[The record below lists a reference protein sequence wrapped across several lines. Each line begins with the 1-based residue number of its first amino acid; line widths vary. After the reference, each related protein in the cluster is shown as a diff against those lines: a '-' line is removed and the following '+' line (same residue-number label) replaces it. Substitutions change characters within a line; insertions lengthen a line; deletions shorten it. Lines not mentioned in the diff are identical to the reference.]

1 LTNSFT
7 SDKLE
12 VVNKKNITMLSKFI
26 QQLRKKNNLTQ
37 EFLASK
43 IGVSR
48 PTYIQIEKGERDL
61 TITEAKKLSAIF
73 SMSLEDLLSENK
85 REVGVNLEEEKSKK
99 ITEPEMRIV
108 MPRANVKKF
117 KEVLLYLLEKVG
129 ARPNIGETAIYKL
142 LYFIDFDYYEKF
154 EEQLIGARYIKNH
167 FGPTPIEFKKITDK
181 MMEKGE
187 MEKIK
192 SRYFQHDQK
201 KYLPRR
207 AADLKILSAQEI
219 QHIDEVLARLAWK
232 NAVEL
237 SGYSHSDTPWRVH
250 KMGEEISYETVFYR
264 DEDHSVRN
272 YEDEL

>member
-1 LTNSFT
+1 
-7 SDKLE
+7 
-12 VVNKKNITMLSKFI
+12 MLGKFI
-26 QQLRKKNNLTQ
+26 LQQRKKFDLTQ
-37 EFLASK
+37 DFLASK
-43 IGVSR
+43 LGISR
-48 PTYIQIEKGERDL
+48 PTYVQIEQGKRDL
-61 TITEAKKLSAIF
+61 TITEAQKLAGIF
-73 SMSLEDLLSENK
+73 SMSLEDLLSGNK
-85 REVGVNLEEEKSKK
+85 KEVEIDFEEGKSKK
-99 ITEPEMRIV
+99 TAEPEMRIV

-154 EEQLIGARYIKNH
+154 EEQLTGARYIKNH
-167 FGPTPIEFKKITDK
+167 FGPTPIEFKKITDQ

-187 MEKIK
+187 IERIK
-192 SRYFQHDQK
+192 SRYFQHGQR

-207 AADLKILSAQEI
+207 TANLKILSAQEI

-232 NAVEL
+232 NAAEL
-237 SGYSHSDTPWRVH
+237 SNYSHSDTPWRVH

-264 DEDHSVRN
+264 DDDHSVRN

>member
-1 LTNSFT
+1 
-7 SDKLE
+7 
-12 VVNKKNITMLSKFI
+12 MLSKFI

-37 EFLASK
+37 GFLASELK
-43 IGVSR
+43 ISR
-48 PTYIQIEKGERDL
+48 PTYMQIERGERDL
-61 TITEAKKLSAIF
+61 TIPEAKKLADIF
-73 SMSLEDLLSENK
+73 SMSLENLLNGNK
-85 REVGVNLEEEKSKK
+85 KEVEINFEAEKSEK
-99 ITEPEMRIV
+99 TNEPEVRIV
-108 MPRANVKKF
+108 MPRANIQKF
-117 KEVLLYLLEKVG
+117 KEVLLYLLGKVG

-167 FGPTPIEFKKITDK
+167 FGPTPIEFKKITDQ

-187 MEKIK
+187 IDKIK

-207 AADLKILSAQEI
+207 EADLKVLSAQEI

-232 NAVEL
+232 NAAEL
-237 SGYSHSDTPWRVH
+237 SDYSHSDTPWRVH

>member
-1 LTNSFT
+1 
-7 SDKLE
+7 
-12 VVNKKNITMLSKFI
+12 MLGKFI
-26 QQLRKKNNLTQ
+26 LEQRKKHNLTQ
-37 EFLASK
+37 DFLASK

-48 PTYIQIEKGERDL
+48 PTYVQIEQGERDL
-61 TITEAKKLSAIF
+61 TIPEAKKLADIF
-73 SMSLEDLLSENK
+73 GMSLEDFLSGNK
-85 REVGVNLEEEKSKK
+85 KEVKIDFEEEKSKK
-99 ITEPEMRIV
+99 KNEPEMRIV

-117 KEVLLYLLEKVG
+117 KEVLLYLLGKVG

-167 FGPTPIEFKKITDK
+167 FGPTPIEFKKITDQ
-181 MMEKGE
+181 MIEKGE
-187 MEKIK
+187 IEKIK

-207 AADLKILSAQEI
+207 TADLKTLSAQEI

-232 NAVEL
+232 NAAEL
-237 SGYSHSDTPWRVH
+237 SEYSHSDTPWRVH

-272 YEDEL
+272 YDDEL